1 MVSQD
6 RWPKTF
12 KEARFIPAVDYV
24 QANRIRSLL
33 MKDMAH
39 VMKGIDVLVSPSFG
53 GDQLLMTNLTGHPA
67 VCAPNAFHQ
76 LVDQPRSPRRE
87 PGSISFVGGLYKDG
101 AALAVANAYQSAT
114 SFHRMRPPIA

>member
-6 RWPKTF
+6 RWPKSF

-24 QANRIRSLL
+24 QANRIRSLI
-33 MKDMAH
+33 MKHLAETLE
-39 VMKGIDVLVSPSFG
+39 GIDVFVSPSFG

-67 VCAPNAFHQ
+67 VCVPNAFHQ
-76 LVDQPRSPRRE
+76 LPDEPGSPRRE

-101 AALAVANAYQSAT
+101 AALAVANAYQTAT
-114 SFHRMRPPIA
+114 SFHRMRPPIE